1 MSSTTVAAPSIASP
15 HGGTLI
21 NRKLAPDE
29 EEGLLERA
37 ESLASIRLDPR
48 QASDL
53 EMISIG
59 AFSPLQGFMTQADYE
74 EVVSSMDL
82 ASGEAWSMPITLS
95 VDSETAKGIS
105 DGAEIALRDEDG
117 RLIGSMIVEEKYAYD
132 RENEARLVYRTTDEA
147 HPGVANLYAQ
157 GPVLLGGPVRY
168 LEQPRKL
175 APFHEYRFEPEE
187 TRQRFIDLG
196 WKTVVGFQTR
206 NPVHRAHEYL
216 QKCALEIVDGLLLHP
231 LVGATKDDDIP
242 AEVRMRCYVAIL
254 EKYYPKNRVLLSVN
268 PAFMRYAGPREA
280 IFHAL
285 VRKNYGC
292 SHFIVGRDHA
302 GVGSYYGTYDAQHI
316 FSEFKPGE
324 LGIQPLFF
332 ENSFYCEECRS
343 MGTSK
348 TCPHDD
354 DSHVFLSGTQV
365 RAMLS
370 RGELPPE
377 EFTRPEVASILAEA
391 YREG

>member
-1 MSSTTVAAPSIASP
+1 M
-15 HGGTLI
+15 
-21 NRKLAPDE
+21 
-29 EEGLLERA
+29 
-37 ESLASIRLDPR
+37 
-48 QASDL
+48 
-53 EMISIG
+53 
-59 AFSPLQGFMTQADYE
+59 
-74 EVVSSMDL
+74 
-82 ASGEAWSMPITLS
+82 
-95 VDSETAKGIS
+95 
-105 DGAEIALRDEDG
+105 
-117 RLIGSMIVEEKYAYD
+117 
-132 RENEARLVYRTTDEA
+132 
-147 HPGVANLYAQ
+147 
-157 GPVLLGGPVRY
+157 
-168 LEQPRKL
+168 
-175 APFHEYRFEPEE
+175 
-187 TRQRFIDLG
+187 
-196 WKTVVGFQTR
+196 VGFQTR

-302 GVGSYYGTYDAQHI
+302 GVGSYYGTYDAQYI

-332 ENSFYCEECRS
+332 ENSFYCKECKG

-348 TCPHDD
+348 TCPHDA

-370 RGELPPE
+370 RGELPPQ

-391 YREG
+391 YRDG

>member
-1 MSSTTVAAPSIASP
+1 MSSTTVAAPSIVSP

-74 EVVSSMDL
+74 EVVSSMHL

-95 VDSETAKGIS
+95 VDGETAKGIS
-105 DGAEIALRDEDG
+105 DGAEIALRNEDG
-117 RLIGSMIVEEKYAYD
+117 GLIGSMIVEEKYAYD
-132 RENEARLVYRTTDEA
+132 SEKEARLVYRTTDEA

-157 GPVLLGGPVRY
+157 DPVLLGGPVRY

-302 GVGSYYGTYDAQHI
+302 GVGNYYGTYDAQYI

-332 ENSFYCEECRS
+332 ENSFYCKECRG

-348 TCPHDD
+348 TCPHGA
-354 DSHVFLSGTQV
+354 DSQVFLSGTQV